1 LGSLGQ
7 PQIKENG
14 YPSKNLKISI
24 IADSKDISHENILT
38 RLLRVKHLNY
48 DGLRKKN
55 HQSIS
60 FLFNY
65 YMIFMYLKR
74 TYSSPTSLSIL
85 VSWFAMPN
93 AKAAL

>member
-48 DGLRKKN
+48 DGLRKKKSSKYIIFVQLLYDIYVFKKN
-55 HQSIS
+55 LLFSNIS
-60 FLFNY
+60 KYIGEL
-65 YMIFMYLKR
+65 IC
-74 TYSSPTSLSIL
+74 
-85 VSWFAMPN
+85 N
-93 AKAAL
+93 A